1 MKKNLLL
8 IFVVTIS
15 FLSANAQWNADPT
28 VNNVVTGASP
38 TTTKLSN
45 VAVSD
50 GAGGMLLAWIDSR
63 TSSSQSIYIQRILA
77 DGSLKFL
84 NEVVVTAAT
93 GTTASTKSN
102 LNIEEDGA
110 GGAILIWHDARNTT
124 GANSNTDIYGQR
136 VNSEGVALWSA
147 GGIRLTVSDN
157 TVSNKFAQAVLK
169 TSATSSTIIFT
180 DNRAGTLDVF
190 AQKISLATG
199 ATLWAADVSVHG
211 AQTGTQT
218 GIAALA
224 DGNNGS
230 FIIWQDPRIATTNSD
245 IYAQRLD
252 STGVALWGAS
262 GTVVCDA
269 VFNQIGPKII
279 SDDAGG
285 IVATWQ
291 DNRAASADGD
301 IWAQRLNG
309 NGVAQWTANGIAV
322 CIQVG
327 TNQSAA
333 TIIKGGGGY
342 IISWLDPRAAISNRN
357 LYANSIDANGATTW
371 TTAAAGGKVIC
382 TATGHQPSTSTASGL
397 NLISDGINGA
407 IFIWDDARE
416 GSNNVNIYAQRLNST
431 GDAQWTADGV
441 LVSTAASNQLAPVSV
456 NSIANTVII
465 AWRDSRNGTANTELY
480 ASQLLLS
487 GVLPV
492 TFIDVTASL
501 LNETATINW
510 QTAAELNSNTFTV
523 ERSEN
528 GIQFYPIGSLNAI
541 GNFNGKYDLKD
552 TKPVKGTVYYRI
564 KSVDKN
570 GLTQYSAI
578 ARVTKSGKEIFVNVF
593 PVPAINTIYIQLGNM
608 TAGNYQLQLVDS
620 KGAVVKRQFVNI
632 TGASV
637 QTNINVNNL
646 QTGNYFVQVLTAD
659 AKLVKTLMIQK
670 L

>member
-15 FLSANAQWNADPT
+15 FLSADAQWNADPT

-77 DGSLKFL
+77 DGSLKFSS
-84 NEVVVTAAT
+84 EVIVSNAT
-93 GTTASTKSN
+93 GSTASTKSN
-102 LNIEEDGA
+102 LKLTSDDA
-110 GGAILIWHDARNTT
+110 GGAIMIWSDARNNT
-124 GANSNTDIYGQR
+124 GTISNYDIYGQR
-136 VNSEGVALWSA
+136 INADGAALWSA
-147 GGIRLTVSDN
+147 GGVKLTVSDN
-157 TVSNKFAQAVLK
+157 TVSNKFAQAVIK
-169 TSATSSTIIFT
+169 TSTTSATIVFT
-180 DNRAGTLDVF
+180 DNREGTLDVF

-218 GIAALA
+218 GISALP
-224 DGNNGS
+224 DGNKGS
-230 FIIWQDPRIATTNSD
+230 FIIWQDPRLATTNSD
-245 IYAQRLD
+245 IYAQRVD
-252 STGVALWGAS
+252 STGAVLWGAN
-262 GTVVCDA
+262 GTVVCNA
-269 VFNQIGPKII
+269 VFNQLSPQMV

-291 DNRAASADGD
+291 DNRAATADGD
-301 IWAQRLNG
+301 IWAQRLNAS
-309 NGVAQWTANGIAV
+309 GVPQWTANGIAV
-322 CIQVG
+322 CIQAG
-327 TNQSAA
+327 SNQSAA

-382 TATGHQPSTSTASGL
+382 TATGHQPSTSTISGL
-397 NLISDGINGA
+397 NLISDGSNGA

-416 GSNNVNIYAQRLNST
+416 GNTDVNIYAQRLNSA

-441 LVSTAASNQLAPVSV
+441 IVSGAGGNQLGPVSV
-456 NSIANTVII
+456 SSVANTVIV
-465 AWRDSRNGTANTELY
+465 AWRDARSGTANGELY

-487 GVLPV
+487 GILPV
-492 TFIDVTASL
+492 TLIDVTTTL

-510 QTAAELNSNTFTV
+510 RTAVELNANSYTV

-528 GIQFYPIGSLNAI
+528 GVQFYAVGSLNAI
-541 GNFNGKYDLKD
+541 GNLNGRYSLQDV
-552 TKPVKGTVYYRI
+552 KPVKETVYYRI

-570 GLTQYSAI
+570 GAIQYSAI
-578 ARVTKSGKEIFVNVF
+578 TRVTNSGKEIFVNIF
-593 PVPAINTIYIQLGNM
+593 PVPAINTIGMQLGNM
-608 TAGNYQLQLVDS
+608 KAGNYQVQLLDA
-620 KGAVVKRQFVNI
+620 KGAVVKRQTVNMN
-632 TGASV
+632 GASV
-637 QTNINVNNL
+637 QTNINVTNL
-646 QTGNYFVQVLTAD
+646 QKGSYFIQVISSD
-659 AKLVKTLMIQK
+659 ATIVKTRMIQK